1 MNGPVLE
8 FAMRD
13 DGGIEVVSPWF
24 PFVAF
29 DARTLEILE
38 RKGWGWR
45 EGQALTIRCSNGE
58 ARYQLGE
65 FSVMGTTPARL
76 AEAWP

>member
-1 MNGPVLE
+1 MTGPVLE

-13 DGGIEVVSPWF
+13 DGRIEVVSPWF

-38 RKGWGWR
+38 RNGWGRR
-45 EGQALTIRCSNGE
+45 EGEALTIRCSNGE
-58 ARYQLGE
+58 ARYHLGE
-65 FSVMGTTPARL
+65 RSVRGATPARL
-76 AEAWP
+76 AETRP